1 MSKIKLNAASGGGSV
16 SLEAPTSTTSN
27 ANVVFKLPVADG
39 SSGQALTTNASGQLP
54 FASVAG
60 GKIGQV
66 LSAAKTDTFSRNSSS
81 FGDITGIS
89 VDITPAA
96 TTSKVLVLVDL
107 KVGAEHGD
115 GDFHL
120 RLVRGSTVIY
130 ARTTADNR
138 KNGFAGRSKFQLD
151 NANGEAIMVQASA
164 VFLDS
169 PSTTSATTYKVQVA
183 NVGGRLVYINRQ
195 GLDSNAVNI
204 PRGASSITVMEVL
217 Q

>member
-27 ANVVFKLPVADG
+27 ANVVFKQPVADG
-39 SSGQALTTNASGQLP
+39 SSGQALTTNASGQLA

-217 Q
+217 A

>member
-27 ANVVFKLPVADG
+27 ANVVFKQPVADG
-39 SSGQALTTNASGQLP
+39 SSGQALTTNASGQLA

-183 NVGGRLVYINRQ
+183 NVTGRLMYINRTGQ
-195 GLDSNAVNI
+195 DSDAVNT
-204 PRGASSITVMEVL
+204 PRTASSITVMEVL
-217 Q
+217 A

>member
-39 SSGQALTTNASGQLP
+39 SSGQALTTNASAQLA

-81 FGDITGIS
+81 FGDVTGIS

-151 NANGEAIMVQASA
+151 NGNGEAIMVQASA

>member
-39 SSGQALTTNASGQLP
+39 SSGQALTTNASGQLA

>member
-39 SSGQALTTNASGQLP
+39 SSGQALTTNASGQLA

-107 KVGAEHGD
+107 KVVAEHGD

>member
-39 SSGQALTTNASGQLP
+39 SSGQALTTNASGQLA

-151 NANGEAIMVQASA
+151 NANGEARMVQASA

>member
-16 SLEAPTSTTSN
+16 SLEAPTSTTGN
-27 ANVVFKLPVADG
+27 ANVEFKLPVADG
-39 SSGQALTTNASGQLP
+39 SSGQALTTNASGQLA

-66 LSAAKTDTFSRNSSS
+66 IQTTKTDTFSRNSSS
-81 FGDITGIS
+81 YGDITGFS

-96 TTSKVLVLVDL
+96 TTSKVLILVDL
-107 KVGAEHGD
+107 KVGCEHGD
-115 GDFHL
+115 GDFHFKL
-120 RLVRGSTVIY
+120 RRGTQGIYTGDASGVRKDS
-130 ARTTADNR
+130 
-138 KNGFAGRSKFQLD
+138 FAGVSKFALD
-151 NANGEAIMVQASA
+151 NANGEATMKVVNAI
-164 VFLDS
+164 FLDS

-204 PRGASSITVMEVL
+204 PRTASSITVMEVL
-217 Q
+217 A

>member
-1 MSKIKLNAASGGGSV
+1 MSQIKLLHSGGNGVILS
-16 SLEAPTSTTSN
+16 APTSNPASDVT
-27 ANVVFKLPVADG
+27 FKLPQADG
-39 SSGQALTTNASGQLP
+39 TNGQALTTNASGQLA

>member
-39 SSGQALTTNASGQLP
+39 SSGQALTTNASGQLA

-151 NANGEAIMVQASA
+151 NGNGEAIMVQASA

>member
-39 SSGQALTTNASGQLP
+39 SSGQALTTNASGQLA

-66 LSAAKTDTFSRNSSS
+66 LSTAKTDTFSRNSSS

>member
-39 SSGQALTTNASGQLP
+39 SSGQALTTNASGQLA

-66 LSAAKTDTFSRNSSS
+66 LSAAKTDTFSRNSCS
-81 FGDITGIS
+81 FGDVTGIS

>member
-16 SLEAPTSTTSN
+16 SLEAPTSTTGN
-27 ANVVFKLPVADG
+27 ANVEFKLPVADG
-39 SSGQALTTNASGQLP
+39 SSGQALTTNASGQLA

-66 LSAAKTDTFSRNSSS
+66 LSTAKTDTFSRNSSS
-81 FGDITGIS
+81 FGDVTGIS

-107 KVGAEHGD
+107 KVGCEHGD
-115 GDFHL
+115 GDFHF
-120 RLVRGSTVIY
+120 RLVRDSTVIY
-130 ARTTADNR
+130 ARSTADNR
-138 KNGFAGRSKFQLD
+138 KNGFAGVSKFALD
-151 NANGEAIMVQASA
+151 NADGQSTMEVVNAI
-164 VFLDS
+164 FLDS

-183 NVGGRLVYINRQ
+183 NVSGRLVYINRQ

-217 Q
+217 A

>member
-39 SSGQALTTNASGQLP
+39 SSGQALTTNASAQLA

-81 FGDITGIS
+81 FGDVTGIS

>member
-1 MSKIKLNAASGGGSV
+1 MSKIKLNASSGGGSV

-39 SSGQALTTNASGQLP
+39 SSGQALTTNASGQLA

>member
-1 MSKIKLNAASGGGSV
+1 MSKIKLYAASGGGSV

-39 SSGQALTTNASGQLP
+39 SSGQALTTNASGQLA

-66 LSAAKTDTFSRNSSS
+66 LSAAKTVTFSRNSSS